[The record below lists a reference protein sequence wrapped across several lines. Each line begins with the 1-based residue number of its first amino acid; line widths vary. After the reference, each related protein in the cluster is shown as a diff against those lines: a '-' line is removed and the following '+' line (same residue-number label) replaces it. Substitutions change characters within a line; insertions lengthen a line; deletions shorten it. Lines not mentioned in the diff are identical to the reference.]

1 MSKKEREIIDR
12 QQKTIDTMRQA
23 IGRYRFVNGLLEK
36 SFLETDK
43 KRKRLKKRL
52 KAYDEKLRKLR
63 NDYGLE
69 LARSRAK
76 DKALTDLTNELTA
89 TKEENDTLKCMNK
102 IFFDREE
109 GEDIDA
115 IIGDDGK

>member
-1 MSKKEREIIDR
+1 MSKSEKIINR
-12 QQKTIDTMRQA
+12 QQKTIDTMQQT
-23 IGRYRFVNGLLEK
+23 IGRYRFVNALLEK
-36 SFLETDK
+36 GYLAADK

-52 KAYDEKLRKLR
+52 KAYDEKLRKLK

-76 DKALTDLTNELTA
+76 DKALTDLTNELA
-89 TKEENDTLKCMNK
+89 AAKEENDALKRTNK
-102 IFFDREE
+102 ILFDREE
-109 GEDIDA
+109 GEDIDV